1 MASTTQ
7 GLGRWLDDRLGWAS
21 VKAALANRR
30 VPNHNP
36 AYYLGALA
44 LFSLTLQVTTG
55 ILLVLHYEPGA
66 ATAYNSTLKIVGQ
79 VPFGDV
85 IHGIHVWSG
94 DILVATVAVHLLS
107 VLARR
112 SFVAPR
118 EMVWVTGMFLLMIVI
133 GMSYSGLILPWSQMS
148 VYQARVGSEIA
159 GQLPLIGDWAAQI
172 VRGGQYVTSATL
184 QHAYGF
190 HVAVLPALM
199 TVLFLLHAV
208 TLRRGGKPP
217 PEGRSTIPVYPDFLV
232 RMAAAW
238 VALFVVI
245 LSLALFVERPLGSPA
260 DLSSAAPAGAR
271 PPWYFLYVHALL
283 RAAPPKLVGLD
294 SAQFIVGVG
303 ALLFL
308 VALFL
313 PFLDRKGSRFT
324 TVVAGLFLL
333 FAVTMTL
340 YGLT

>member
-1 MASTTQ
+1 MASTTR
-7 GLGRWLDDRLGWAS
+7 GIGGWLEDRFGWTGI
-21 VKAALANRR
+21 KQALAARR
-30 VPNHNP
+30 VPDNNP
-36 AYYLGALA
+36 AYYLGAIA
-44 LFSLTLQVTTG
+44 LFSLTLQVATG

-66 ATAYNSTLKIVGQ
+66 TTAYSSTLKIVGQ
-79 VPFGDV
+79 IPFGDV

-94 DILVATVAVHLLS
+94 DILIATVAVHLLS

-112 SFVAPR
+112 TFVAPR
-118 EMVWVTGMFLLMIVI
+118 EAVWITGMLLLVI
-133 GMSYSGLILPWSQMS
+133 TVGMAFTGMILPWSQNS
-148 VYQARVGSEIA
+148 VFQARVGSGI
-159 GQLPLIGDWAAQI
+159 AAQVPLFGNWI
-172 VRGGQYVTSATL
+172 KQLMRGGEYVTPATL

-190 HVAVLPALM
+190 HVAVLPAAL
-199 TVLFLLHAV
+199 TLLFGVHAL
-208 TLRRGGKPP
+208 TLKRGGKPP

-232 RMAAAW
+232 RMAVAW

-245 LSLALFVERPLGSPA
+245 LSLALFVERPVGGPADLTAASPA
-260 DLSSAAPAGAR
+260 DAR

-333 FAVTMTL
+333 FAVIMTL
-340 YGLT
+340 YGLA